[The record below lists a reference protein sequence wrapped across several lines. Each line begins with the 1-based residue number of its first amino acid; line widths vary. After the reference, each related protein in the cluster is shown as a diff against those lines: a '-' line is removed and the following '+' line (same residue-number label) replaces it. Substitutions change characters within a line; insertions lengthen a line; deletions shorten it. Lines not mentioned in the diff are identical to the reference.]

1 MAGLSL
7 TPSPPASQ
15 TRDQVNPTL
24 MMSWWATA
32 FSLAIIVVRLC
43 GRYIRIERLFPEDK
57 VMMASVIPLVIRMVL
72 VHFVLIYGT
81 NNTTTAG
88 LSAADIHSRQL
99 GSKLVLAARI
109 FYAIFIWT
117 AKLTVCEFLK
127 RVTGLVWRRSVV
139 IFLRLIHFFLAL
151 TLVAVVFATLIECN
165 PFDHYWQVVPDPG
178 PACRAG
184 YANLITMGTCDVIT
198 DLLLIAFPV
207 PIVLMA
213 HMPLKRKI
221 SLVLLFCLSL
231 ILIGITGYRV
241 PSVIQHHGSQQYR
254 SLIASLEILGATAV
268 SNCLV
273 IGSFVRDRGIK
284 KAKYKPHQGSASA
297 TESMDQSSVRR
308 NTVMHN
314 QWGSDSDLAA
324 GLGIRL
330 NPKIYSSAS
339 SAVSDLPVV
348 GPTPPVAPYAMAR
361 TGTIDHTWSFAA
373 DSQKSRPSADD
384 HDHDHDHDGYY
395 AVSPKE
401 YIPTTK
407 SPREKP
413 ALSPPSTSSVSS
425 SRRISFFDVGGLLDQ
440 NPPTPIHPQ
449 TLALDRD
456 HLEPQQRFQRGS
468 RAFLEDIGG
477 ITRAPSS
484 PSPAV
489 VPPAAPAVAATQFP
503 VHPSQQLPPL
513 HTHPSSP
520 LAAGESPAA
529 AALPLPVYRPP
540 SDMSIRVGIELQ
552 DVGGLLSERS
562 GSDERV

>member
-7 TPSPPASQ
+7 SPSPPASQ
-15 TRDQVNPTL
+15 TREQVNPTL

-72 VHFVLIYGT
+72 VHFVLLYGT

-127 RVTGLVWRRSVV
+127 RVTGLVWRRSVMV
-139 IFLRLIHFFLAL
+139 FLRIVHFFLAL
-151 TLVAVVFATLIECN
+151 TLVAVVFATLIECH

-213 HMPLKRKI
+213 HMPIKRKI

-231 ILIGITGYRV
+231 ILVGITCYRV
-241 PSVIQHHGSQQYR
+241 PSVIEHRGSQQYR
-254 SLIASLEILGATAV
+254 SLIASFEILGATAV

-273 IGSFVRDRGIK
+273 IGSFVRDRGVK
-284 KAKYKPHQGSASA
+284 KPKYKPQQGSASV
-297 TESMDQSSVRR
+297 TESMDHSSVRR

-324 GLGIRL
+324 DLGIRL
-330 NPKIYSSAS
+330 HPKLYSSAS
-339 SAVSDLPVV
+339 SALSDLPI
-348 GPTPPVAPYAMAR
+348 PRPAPPVAAYAMAR

-373 DSQKSRPSADD
+373 DSQKSRPSADYQD
-384 HDHDHDHDGYY
+384 NDHDGYC

-401 YIPTTK
+401 YIPTIQ

-413 ALSPPSTSSVSS
+413 LPQPSSTSTLSS
-425 SRRISFFDVGGLLDQ
+425 SRRLSFFDVGGLLD
-440 NPPTPIHPQ
+440 PTPHSPVRPQ
-449 TLALDRD
+449 TLAPD
-456 HLEPQQRFQRGS
+456 HDLLEPQQRFRHGS

-477 ITRAPSS
+477 ITRVASS
-484 PSPAV
+484 PPSAV

-503 VHPSQQLPPL
+503 VHPSQQVPPL

-520 LAAGESPAA
+520 LAASETAA
-529 AALPLPVYRPP
+529 AGALPLPPYRPP
-540 SDMSIRVGIELQ
+540 SDMSIRVGAELQ
-552 DVGGLLSERS
+552 DVGGLLSEHS
-562 GSDERV
+562 GSNKRG